1 MKNFVRSIFS
11 IFILA
16 LIVSVS
22 MVDSPQAATLARSS
36 RTGERIVGGNNVS
49 PGQNP
54 FAVSIQSK
62 LAFGYGHICGGAL
75 VAPMIETTDGI
86 SEITGWSSTADD
98 ASWVLTAAHCVTDS
112 TGKTDDAAN
121 LRVKSGS
128 VDLTSGLVEQ
138 KVKKIIVHPKYDTRT
153 NQHDVAVLK
162 LEELPHSQRKNE
174 GRRPIALPG
183 VNDSVWVN
191 KPYTELIATG
201 WGRKS
206 EGGYLSE
213 FLREVALPLVD
224 NEYCQDVYKTFGYN
238 ITMDML
244 CAGFQ
249 TGGKDSCQGD
259 SGGPLFYRPRNVIG
273 QPTDRAVLVGIVSWG
288 LGCARG
294 GGLFGIY
301 SRVAANLEWIED
313 AIINNR

>member
-1 MKNFVRSIFS
+1 
-11 IFILA
+11 
-16 LIVSVS
+16 
-22 MVDSPQAATLARSS
+22 
-36 RTGERIVGGNNVS
+36 
-49 PGQNP
+49 
-54 FAVSIQSK
+54 VSIQLK
-62 LAFGYGHICGGAL
+62 VNHGYHHICNGAL
-75 VAPMIETTDGI
+75 IAPIYFQIERFY
-86 SEITGWSSTADD
+86 EIDGWSSVAED
-98 ASWVLTAAHCVTDS
+98 ARWVLTAAHCVTNS
-112 TGKTDDAAN
+112 FGKTDNTAT
-121 LRVKSGS
+121 LRV
-128 VDLTSGLVEQ
+128 TSGTVNLASGGSEVIQQE
-138 KVKKIIVHPKYDTRT
+138 VGLIIVHPKYDPST
-153 NQHDVAVLK
+153 NRNDLALLK
-162 LEELPHSQRKNE
+162 LDELAQTHRANK

-183 VNDSVWVN
+183 VNDAVWIN

-206 EGGYLSE
+206 EGGYASQ
-213 FLREVALPLVD
+213 FLMEVALPLVD

-273 QPTDRAVLVGIVSWG
+273 QPSNRAVLVGIVSWG

-313 AIINNR
+313 AIVNNR